1 MIYIDFNKEKKLTI
15 SFKKILI
22 LKIFMYLQK
31 ILLMK
36 GGFLQHK
43 RLNIKDTISKKVKN
57 NHFLNNKIS
66 EIFAIFLIL

>member
-1 MIYIDFNKEKKLTI
+1 MLV
-15 SFKKILI
+15 

-36 GGFLQHK
+36 GGFLPHEG
-43 RLNIKDTISKKVKN
+43 LNIKDTISKKVKN
-57 NHFLNNKIS
+57 NHFLNNRIS